1 MGLDL
6 GGTGKTEIAW
16 AVLAPTAN
24 PPPRSL
30 SGDYGGIGAEA
41 TAGLWRRCQRSD
53 WGLARW
59 LFILQPLSLQ
69 AQTGLN
75 IAAGVQSLV
84 LRAH

>member
-30 SGDYGGIGAEA
+30 SGEYGGIGAEA
-41 TAGLWRRCQRSD
+41 TVGYGVGANALIGGSR
-53 WGLARW
+53 GG
-59 LFILQPLSLQ
+59 FLSC
-69 AQTGLN
+69 
-75 IAAGVQSLV
+75 SL
-84 LRAH
+84 